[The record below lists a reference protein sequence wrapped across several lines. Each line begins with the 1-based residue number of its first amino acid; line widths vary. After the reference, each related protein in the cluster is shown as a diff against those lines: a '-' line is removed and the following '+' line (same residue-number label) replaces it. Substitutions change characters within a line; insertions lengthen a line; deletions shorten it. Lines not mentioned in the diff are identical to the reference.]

1 MKRKI
6 SSEREHNRENIKRSP
21 RLGKKSTA
29 RKDNVDM
36 KVEVQKIKF
45 EDGKNEEDENLAK
58 KLDIIVLNPVQ
69 DPKVVA

>member
-1 MKRKI
+1 M
-6 SSEREHNRENIKRSP
+6 
-21 RLGKKSTA
+21 GKKSTA

-36 KVEVQKIKF
+36 KVVVQKIKF